1 MKIMTTGVRRMV
13 LAVAGVAILGLA
25 GTAVAHAGTQWGG
38 TPQPVVTEVAH
49 PQAAPVAGMQQG

>member
-1 MKIMTTGVRRMV
+1 MV